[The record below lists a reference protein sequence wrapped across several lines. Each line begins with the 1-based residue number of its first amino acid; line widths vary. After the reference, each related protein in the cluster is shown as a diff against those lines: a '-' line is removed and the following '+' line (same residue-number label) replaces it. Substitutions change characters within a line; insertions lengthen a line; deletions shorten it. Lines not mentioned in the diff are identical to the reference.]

1 MQVSIKVCLNL
12 DVAYIDTFLVEA
24 YTCKFWECNP
34 RDSCFY
40 ICFLTVA
47 HNIVSSIAAGTLY
60 NYFPLLT

>member
-47 HNIVSSIAAGTLY
+47 HEHII
-60 NYFPLLT
+60 